1 MRLLR
6 ELGLVFLL
14 CMVGEGLAS
23 LLPVTIPA
31 SVISLVL
38 LLFLLLTG
46 AVKENSIRYSA
57 DFFAE
62 NMGLFFIPAVVGTLE
77 YLDILKAVAVP
88 FLVISLVTTPVVYG
102 VTAWTVRGL
111 IRLTGGWE
119 EDHA

>member
-1 MRLLR
+1 
-6 ELGLVFLL
+6 
-14 CMVGEGLAS
+14 MVGEGFAA
-23 LLPVTIPA
+23 LLPFTIPA

-46 AVKENSIRYSA
+46 AVKENSIRCSA
-57 DFFAE
+57 DFFTE

-111 IRLTGGWE
+111 IRLTDRKE